1 MLKAFGFGG
10 KELTQFKTCIMKVP
24 ILAQCLAD
32 ERAKANFRPVATSA
46 ASSAYTP
53 LLSGEDENK
62 CSQEELYGEIKRLYS
77 DRHVPTRELIAC
89 YRELH
94 DNPEK
99 SIKLKAQIEDAKKKK
114 VYKKI
119 CLLLDRWA
127 VEKTNLDEL
136 LSLAIS
142 FSRKEEY
149 DRALPLY
156 EELLAKQKRFL
167 GEYHP
172 ETLASFRSVSGIKH
186 WFEVQRFNSS
196 YQESQRSYQEAQQK
210 LGEEQKE
217 GTGASLGGKNKNKRN
232 HKNKSFR
239 STRRRRYSRAR
250 GGKKIAAS
258 SSKTIKRR
266 RKNAR

>member
-53 LLSGEDENK
+53 LLPGEDEGQ
-62 CSQEELYGEIKRLYS
+62 CSEKELYEGIKRLYS
-77 DRHVPTRELIAC
+77 EGDVPTRELITC
-89 YRELH
+89 YRDLD
-94 DNPEK
+94 DNREK

-167 GEYHP
+167 GEHHP
-172 ETLASFRSVSGIKH
+172 ETLKSFRSVSGIKH
-186 WFEVQRFNSS
+186 WFTRFNSS

-217 GTGASLGGKNKNKRN
+217 GTGASLGGRSKNKRN

-239 STRRRRYSRAR
+239 STRRRRRYSRAR